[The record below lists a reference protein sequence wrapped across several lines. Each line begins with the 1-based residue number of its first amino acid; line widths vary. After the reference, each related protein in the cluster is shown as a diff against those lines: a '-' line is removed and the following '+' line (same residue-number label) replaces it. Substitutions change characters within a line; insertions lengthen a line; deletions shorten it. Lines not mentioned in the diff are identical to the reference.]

1 MNKRHAQLA
10 NVDRCTGV
18 AEHERTLRKWLVT
31 AAMILVPNL
40 FVMLK
45 EDALHRRTLTN
56 EGVVRAFEE
65 TLL

>member
-31 AAMILVPNL
+31 AVMILVPNL

-45 EDALHRRTLTN
+45 EHALNRGTLGN
-56 EGVVRAFEE
+56 EAAGTPFGD
-65 TLL
+65 TQ

>member
-31 AAMILVPNL
+31 AVMILVPNL

-45 EDALHRRTLTN
+45 EHALNRGRFTN
-56 EGVVRAFEE
+56 EGAGDAVGEAPR
-65 TLL
+65 